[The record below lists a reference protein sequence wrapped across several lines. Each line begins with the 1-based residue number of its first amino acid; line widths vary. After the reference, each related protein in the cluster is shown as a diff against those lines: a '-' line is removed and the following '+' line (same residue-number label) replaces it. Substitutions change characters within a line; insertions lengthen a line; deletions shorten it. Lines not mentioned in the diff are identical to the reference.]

1 MTKKLRDGER
11 NEDTTSSSSSSFS
24 NNKNPSKSN
33 VFQLTFRSLGPGII
47 TGASDDDPSGIATYS
62 QAGAKFGLGML
73 WMVIFLHQDTTYSCK
88 GQQSRVLGT
97 DYHISTF
104 LCGPYLQIYDGTANS
119 CSRERRLPGIHRRH
133 ICDSHQAFP
142 KHSCKYGPYDHLM
155 GSLSPKPFYGSIS
168 CKNTFI

>member
-1 MTKKLRDGER
+1 MTWWPKHA
-11 NEDTTSSSSSSFS
+11 SFS
-24 NNKNPSKSN
+24 LPCFCIIYCRQRWLHNPINPLYYHHLKKTCREEN
-33 VFQLTFRSLGPGII
+33 
-47 TGASDDDPSGIATYS
+47 SDS
-62 QAGAKFGLGML
+62 
-73 WMVIFLHQDTTYSCK
+73 YSCK

-168 CKNTFI
+168 FVRTPLSKIDLPCPEIDSLLIKVYQDDST